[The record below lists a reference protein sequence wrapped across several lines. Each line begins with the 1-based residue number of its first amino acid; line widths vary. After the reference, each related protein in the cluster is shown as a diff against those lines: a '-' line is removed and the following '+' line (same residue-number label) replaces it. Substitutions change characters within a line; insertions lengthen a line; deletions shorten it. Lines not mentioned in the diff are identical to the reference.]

1 VGALPRCTTNV
12 PGLVDMNREGC
23 FSGDLHLHRAPNEM
37 PLLLRAEDLNVGPV
51 VACHLGAK
59 RRPSLEVSGL

>member
-1 VGALPRCTTNV
+1 
-12 PGLVDMNREGC
+12 MNREGR